1 MREVKGI
8 LFTTPQHTQDLNN
21 LLLPLDMTVFTYGIT
36 QSENKTCYAL
46 ARTLDIV
53 DLLKEYGLVMVILEG
68 TAQIRIAGA
77 EAIQI
82 FLDEYMSRK
91 VGSDVSLENIS

>member
-1 MREVKGI
+1 MREVKGM
-8 LFTTPQHTQDLNN
+8 LFTTPQHTQDIDN
-21 LLLPLDMTVFTYGIT
+21 LLLPLDMVVFTYGLT
-36 QSENKTCYAL
+36 QAENRTCYAL
-46 ARTLDIV
+46 ARMLDII

-68 TAQIRIAGA
+68 VAQIRIAGA

-91 VGSDVSLENIS
+91 VESDVALENIS